1 MNYKTDNPVA
11 LRSQQWLMNA
21 LIELMHEKPYH
32 KITIKEIAQRAE
44 LDRSTFYRN
53 FDTKESVLN
62 HYIYK
67 LTEEYI
73 YRLTEIDQLSMDK
86 VINVFIN
93 LCMDNLDFFIT
104 LRKNGLSNIVLEDFN
119 ERLPYVQEVLK
130 SRWKYQINIEY
141 LQYALAF
148 NAGGMWNMLMSWI
161 DDGMK
166 EPYTH
171 LINAFK
177 EISTFNSYK

>member
-1 MNYKTDNPVA
+1 MNYKTNNPVA
-11 LRSQQWLMNA
+11 VRSQQWLLDA

-32 KITIKEIAQRAE
+32 KITIKEIAQRAD

-62 HYIYK
+62 QYINQ

-73 YRLTEIDQLSMDK
+73 HRLAIIERLSMDK
-86 VINVFIN
+86 IIIVFIN
-93 LCMDNLDFFIT
+93 LCMDNLNFFIT
-104 LRKNGLSNIVLEDFN
+104 LRKNGLSNFVLESFN
-119 ERLPYVQEVLK
+119 ERLPYVQEVLT
-130 SRWKYQINIEY
+130 SRWEYQIDNEY
-141 LQYALAF
+141 LHYALAF

-161 DDGMK
+161 DSGMT

-177 EISTFNSYK
+177 EISRFNSYK